1 MGFVASIAS
10 CVFKI
15 KSDRG
20 IWPPVSEQ
28 QFDILLAIYLKIDL
42 ISEVF
47 IDTGRADQKWWKT
60 AFSVGLAKDE
70 EVENVRDWRIL
81 CFYFIFGC
89 QSLAIVRRGLHS
101 LAD

>member
-10 CVFKI
+10 SVFKI

-20 IWPPVSEQ
+20 IWPLVCEK

-60 AFSVGLAKDE
+60 ALQCGVGK
-70 EVENVRDWRIL
+70 
-81 CFYFIFGC
+81 G
-89 QSLAIVRRGLHS
+89 RRG
-101 LAD
+101 